1 MNSAE
6 LRDGRLAPS
15 RQGANALLTSVAT
28 RCLDRVTNSR
38 CHRPSRSQVSQLVWR
53 SNSSMISDRVVSS
66 SRESSDSNVV
76 VSRRRRRVG
85 AEFLRE
91 ERCGRCRL

>member
-1 MNSAE
+1 
-6 LRDGRLAPS
+6 
-15 RQGANALLTSVAT
+15 
-28 RCLDRVTNSR
+28 
-38 CHRPSRSQVSQLVWR
+38 
-53 SNSSMISDRVVSS
+53 MISDRVVSS